1 MIHSKVKVTYV
12 PAEQVTMD
20 NAAEKLAGVS
30 GIFVAPG
37 SGVRGFEGKVAA
49 VRYARENNIPF
60 FGVGL
65 GMQASIIE
73 FARDVLGMSDAHSR
87 ELDPQTKYPVI
98 DLMEEQKK
106 VTEKGGT
113 MRLGGY
119 PCTLKAGSKAA
130 AAYGKESVVER
141 HRHRYEFNG
150 AYLQQFEAA
159 GMVATGINP
168 ETGLVEVLEVKNHP
182 WFVAVLFN
190 PEYKSTV
197 STPAPLFVAFVA
209 AALEYQKQN
218 SAEKADK

>member
-1 MIHSKVKVTYV
+1 M
-12 PAEQVTMD
+12 A
-20 NAAEKLAGVS
+20 
-30 GIFVAPG
+30 
-37 SGVRGFEGKVAA
+37 
-49 VRYARENNIPF
+49 
-60 FGVGL
+60 
-65 GMQASIIE
+65 
-73 FARDVLGMSDAHSR
+73 DAHSR

-119 PCTLKAGSKAA
+119 PCALKAGSKAA
-130 AAYGKESVVER
+130 AAYGTDSVVER

-159 GMVATGINP
+159 GMIATGTNP
-168 ETGLVEVLEVKNHP
+168 ETGLVEVLEMKNHP
-182 WFVAVLFN
+182 WFVAVMYN

-218 SAEKADK
+218 KAE